1 MDGQICERM
10 VHFTVERVPIKPT
23 ATASSR
29 RMTTTDPI
37 VFVVVLLLDDSNHE
51 ALTAS
56 SITATRPRHP
66 RE

>member
-10 VHFTVERVPIKPT
+10 VHFIVDRVPIKPT

-37 VFVVVLLLDDSNHE
+37 VVVVLLLDYSNHE

-56 SITATRPRHP
+56 SITTTRPRHP